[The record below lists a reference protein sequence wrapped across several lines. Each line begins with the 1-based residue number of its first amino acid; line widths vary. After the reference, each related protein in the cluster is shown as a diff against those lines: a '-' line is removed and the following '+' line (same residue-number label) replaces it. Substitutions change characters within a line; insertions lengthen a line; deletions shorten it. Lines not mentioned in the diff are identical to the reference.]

1 MNGLYK
7 VLIHCKIV
15 QLCTFRLVQR
25 HPAHTAMDVEVTVS
39 EESRE
44 LDSSEQEEPYL
55 EESDLKEDTKEE
67 SDVGGEDEEESYP
80 EDAEKGEREAL
91 SEDDG
96 EDEDDEED
104 EEDYCPGG
112 YHRISSGD
120 MLNDR

>member
-1 MNGLYK
+1 MNGLSK
-7 VLIHCKIV
+7 VLIHCKTV
-15 QLCTFRLVQR
+15 QLRTFRLVQR
-25 HPAHTAMDVEVTVS
+25 HPAHTAMDAEVTVS

-67 SDVGGEDEEESYP
+67 SDAGGEDEEESYP
-80 EDAEKGEREAL
+80 EDEEKGEREVL
-91 SEDDG
+91 SDY
-96 EDEDDEED
+96 DEDDEED